1 MKIDGECLIELIGS
15 CRNKVQVYRSVRMPQ
30 LHTSLHFHL
39 TPIVMINGSSRRDL
53 LLNSQNFCRS
63 IPAGAEN
70 PSLSR
75 LCYRRLWGSRNRR
88 ALILGWAYYLDAF
101 SSYPLRTWLPSVYR
115 GHDNCPTLGTY
126 YSPRWRRADIEV
138 PNLPVDSS
146 SLLPLHS
153 RANLRLARGNLCTPP
168 LPFGRPTPHRN
179 CLPETVPW
187 PVVRIFT
194 DMSISPSLSP
204 RQCPDRYAFRAGR
217 NLPDKEFRYLRTVIV
232 TAARSVHRGFGRR
245 LPCHQSPGP
254 GHCDPLCEEAPLLPK
269 LRGYF
274 AEFLRESCLAP
285 LGILYLP
292 TCVGF
297 GYRYPFV
304 EGRSSFSWEYG
315 MGYFSA
321 VAPGTRT
328 LARGIF
334 STPSYPEKAGAPC
347 ALTHPPWTNLAEE
360 PLGFR
365 GIGFSPMFALL
376 KPTFSLPLRPPP
388 LSRVLPSKAER
399 SPTDAFLHPTASADR
414 LAPFIFG
421 ARALDHGHLG
431 ALAGDPGCFPLDD
444 EAYPP
449 SSHWPTLTPVIL
461 RSYLVFRVCLDLVP
475 LSRPAP
481 KQCFTPRCPVNC
493 CASTH
498 FGENQLAL
506 GSSGISPLTTTHPL
520 ILQHQSA
527 RGQSP
532 GLLPLLGSL
541 RFHVLFHSPM
551 GVLFTLPSRYYF
563 TIGHPGVFS
572 LTSTPLLRLAARR
585 LYCSPTTPFSRFRLL
600 PFRSPLLR
608 ESLLLSFPLATKMF
622 QFARLS
628 LACPW
633 IQQQFERLTYS
644 GISGSTL
651 IFNSPKHFVAYYAL
665 PRLWVPRIQLQE
677 NQERKAPPLSA
688 RLFGLKNAGF
698 YGRSATPGCR
708 RRPWG
713 DLVVP
718 TGWRRW
724 GRPMDFPSFCR
735 ISLKGL
741 KGDSASSLVSNQNTQ
756 QALALPEKEVIQPHL
771 PVRLPCYDFTPV
783 TSPAFGIP
791 LLVVKVTT
799 SGMASSH
806 SVTGGLRSL
815 RDLTQH
821 LTARADDSHA
831 PPVSAF
837 PKAPLSFK
845 RIRGMS
851 SPGGILNALATALHG
866 SIRTAPSIHRLR
878 LGLLG
883 YLIPFAPLAFV
894 SQCQCRP
901 SRVLSPLV
909 FFPISTHF
917 TAPPEIPSA
926 PTVLQLDALRPII
939 PDNACILCIT
949 AAAGTELA
957 DAYSPDTVIA
967 SSPGKEVHDPSLGR
981 VSVPVWLIILSDQLL
996 IIALPFPA
1004 VVPLPRAGSYALL
1017 TRPPLE
1023 TPLPVRLACVKH
1035 AASVHPEPG
1044 SNSP

>member
-15 CRNKVQVYRSVRMPQ
+15 CRNKVQVYRSIRMPQ

-39 TPIVMINGSSRRDL
+39 TPIIMINGSSHRDL
-53 LLNSQNFCRS
+53 LLNSQNFCHS
-63 IPAGAEN
+63 IPAGIEN
-70 PSLSR
+70 PLPSR

-101 SSYPLRTWLPSVYR
+101 SSYPLRTWLPNVYR
-115 GHDNCPTLGTY
+115 GHDNWYT
-126 YSPRWRRADIEV
+126 
-138 PNLPVDSS
+138 
-146 SLLPLHS
+146 
-153 RANLRLARGNLCTPP
+153 RGNLCTPP

-187 PVVRIFT
+187 PVRVVRIFT

-204 RQCPDRYAFRAGR
+204 RQCPDRYPLCG
-217 NLPDKEFRYLRTVIV
+217 TVIV
-232 TAARSVHRGFGRR
+232 TAAVHRGFGRR

-274 AEFLRESCLAP
+274 AEFLRESCLVP

-304 EGRSSFSWEYG
+304 EGRSSFSWEYS

-321 VAPGTRT
+321 VAPGPDSPSVDEPCGGT
-328 LARGIF
+328 LGFSGHWILTNVCVTQADILASAS
-334 STPSYPEKAGAPC
+334 STPAHAGW
-347 ALTHPPWTNLAEE
+347 LLLGKPPGCLCTPTSFITERS
-360 PLGFR
+360 FR
-365 GIGFSPMFALL
+365 G
-376 KPTFSLPLRPPP
+376 
-388 LSRVLPSKAER
+388 LS
-399 SPTDAFLHPTASADR
+399 
-414 LAPFIFG
+414 
-421 ARALDHGHLG
+421 
-431 ALAGDPGCFPLDD
+431 
-444 EAYPP
+444 
-449 SSHWPTLTPVIL
+449 W
-461 RSYLVFRVCLDLVP
+461 SYLVFRVCLDLVP

-541 RFHVLFHSPM
+541 RFHVLFHSPT
-551 GVLFTLPSRYYF
+551 GVLFTLPSRW
-563 TIGHPGVFS
+563 S
-572 LTSTPLLRLAARR
+572 LLIHTGFHVPHATRVRA
-585 LYCSPTTPFSRFRLL
+585 LL

-608 ESLLLSFPLATKMF
+608 ESLLLSFPPATKMF

-628 LACPW
+628 LVCPW

-665 PRLWVPRIQLQE
+665 PRLWVPSSRVGDKRTRTADIRHRDSCGSGGSCY
-677 NQERKAPPLSA
+677 RKTRNGGELSPL

-698 YGRSATPGCR
+698 YGRSATPGYR

-724 GRPMDFPSFCR
+724 
-735 ISLKGL
+735 
-741 KGDSASSLVSNQNTQ
+741 VSNQNTQ

-791 LLVVKVTT
+791 LLAVKVTT

-806 SVTGGLRSL
+806 SVTGGVYK
-815 RDLTQH
+815 
-821 LTARADDSHA
+821 ARE
-831 PPVSAF
+831 
-837 PKAPLSFK
+837 
-845 RIRGMS
+845 R
-851 SPGGILNALATALHG
+851 
-866 SIRTAPSIHRLR
+866 IHRRMADRR
-878 LGLLG
+878 LLA
-883 YLIPFAPLAFV
+883 IPA
-894 SQCQCRP
+894 SCR
-901 SRVLSPLV
+901 RV
-909 FFPISTHF
+909 
-917 TAPPEIPSA
+917 A
-926 PTVLQLDALRPII
+926 
-939 PDNACILCIT
+939 ACN
-949 AAAGTELA
+949 
-957 DAYSPDTVIA
+957 P
-967 SSPGKEVHDPSLGR
+967 
-981 VSVPVWLIILSDQLL
+981 
-996 IIALPFPA
+996 
-1004 VVPLPRAGSYALL
+1004 
-1017 TRPPLE
+1017 
-1023 TPLPVRLACVKH
+1023 
-1035 AASVHPEPG
+1035 
-1044 SNSP
+1044 N